1 MLFSTGGSPTART
14 ELDEK
19 TGRPV
24 LGLTMNLELKM
35 DIRRVEQVDQENATK
50 KKRDPCPLPREK
62 RQWTWED
69 PMWAT
74 DPNVKAYLAKP
85 EVSWK
90 STDFEEGTIFRL
102 SDPAQKAAFMNAKF
116 VRFPPE
122 SGPASSSQRLPE
134 RRLPRASEAASSSS
148 ATYHRT
154 AVGCMKLV
162 NLLRRTLS
170 VTASSS
176 DREVSVLYLGGPA
189 PAPHMDPDESDIF
202 ECATAAVVAY
212 VDDRTEDNIFCR
224 AAKAKAGPAR
234 GIKRSRDEWDE

>member
-1 MLFSTGGSPTART
+1 
-14 ELDEK
+14 
-19 TGRPV
+19 
-24 LGLTMNLELKM
+24 
-35 DIRRVEQVDQENATK
+35 
-50 KKRDPCPLPREK
+50 
-62 RQWTWED
+62 
-69 PMWAT
+69 MWAT

-189 PAPHMDPDESDIF
+189 PAPHMEPACDFSL
-202 ECATAAVVAY
+202 Y
-212 VDDRTEDNIFCR
+212 CR
-224 AAKAKAGPAR
+224 PQYCV
-234 GIKRSRDEWDE
+234 RSRKEMCVYMERAGWPDFLVHV